1 MKKITIRIAIW
12 RSTALLNT
20 AVHAVHELMDPTAD
34 GCRILDLGSDNEG
47 GTLVQR
53 LSFNF

>member
-20 AVHAVHELMDPTAD
+20 AVHAVHELMDPTVD